1 MPDWS
6 TTGDSI
12 AWHRK
17 RFRQRI
23 EGNIFTAAAH
33 TRRPHRPRRLTETR
47 DAFFPVWSPN
57 GRYIAYVRDP
67 NAFLGPGSL
76 WIMRASDGG
85 GQRLV
90 GSGLITDK
98 ISWQPL
104 PRR

>member
-6 TTGDSI
+6 PTGDRI
-12 AWHRK
+12 VLHRE
-17 RFRQRI
+17 RFLRQRV
-23 EGNIFTAAAH
+23 EGNVFIAPAH
-33 TRRPHRPRRLTETR
+33 ARRPRRPRRLTETR

-67 NAFLGPGSL
+67 NTFLGPGSM
-76 WIMRASDGG
+76 WIMRASDGR

-90 GSGLITDK
+90 VSRIISDK

-104 PRR
+104 PR